1 MRQPQRVRAAAV
13 TVTARVPAAAL
24 PARRRQCRAPGR
36 VAPVVF
42 ARQPASHVTAG
53 CQSPCG
59 HCGGPIIPKLAS
71 QAGVTVAWAAAA
83 AAAVTRVTVA
93 GGGIQVNFYF
103 KLKVTVRV
111 RVRGYRHCH

>member
-1 MRQPQRVRAAAV
+1 MPGPGPGSTSSICPAASESRDGRVPV
-13 TVTARVPAAAL
+13 TVRSL
-24 PARRRQCRAPGR
+24 RRPDHSEAGITG
-36 VAPVVF
+36 
-42 ARQPASHVTAG
+42 AS
-53 CQSPCG
+53 
-59 HCGGPIIPKLAS
+59 
-71 QAGVTVAWAAAA
+71 VTVAWAAAAA